1 MHRAGDHPFAL
12 GFCHA
17 AAGAMRYK
25 RRGAVNRSEA
35 DADMELAENVFFY
48 LSKIAFFFMRPSN
61 FILLVLGAGFFC
73 LLASRLRKTG
83 LFLTGAG
90 VFLYALVGLSP
101 FGNMITI
108 PLEDRFPA
116 PVTLPDEVS
125 AIIVLGGALDTTIA
139 SSRPYPGITM
149 AAERLTVVPELA
161 RRYPQAKVV
170 HSGGEGLLFASAT
183 TEAVAAERV
192 FEGFGIDPERIVM
205 EDRSRNTWQNAV
217 ETRALLSPQPGEK
230 FLLVTSAY
238 HMPRAMGV
246 FRQAGW
252 EGVIAYPVDWRTRG
266 PQDMWRP
273 FGSSSEGFLRVDI
286 AVKEWVGLAVYWMS
300 GRSSSLFP
308 SPDDQ

>member
-1 MHRAGDHPFAL
+1 
-12 GFCHA
+12 
-17 AAGAMRYK
+17 MRYK
-25 RRGAVNRSEA
+25 QRGAVNRSEA
-35 DADMELAENVFFY
+35 DADMELAEHVFFY
-48 LSKIAFFFMRPSN
+48 ISKITFFFMRPSN
-61 FILLVLGAGFFC
+61 FILLVFGAGFLC
-73 LLASRLRKTG
+73 LFGSRLRRAG
-83 LFLTGAG
+83 VFLTGAG
-90 VFLYALVGLSP
+90 ILLYALVGLSP
-101 FGNMITI
+101 FGNMITV

-116 PVTLPDEVS
+116 PETLPEEIS
-125 AIIVLGGALDTTIA
+125 AIIVLGGALDTTV
-139 SSRPYPGITM
+139 SSARPYPGITM
-149 AAERLTVVPELA
+149 AAERLMVVPELA
-161 RRYPQAKVV
+161 RRYPQAKIV

-192 FEGFGIDPERIVM
+192 FQGFGIDPARIVM

-266 PQDMWRP
+266 PQDFWRP

-286 AVKEWVGLAVYWMS
+286 AVKEWIGLAVYWLS
-300 GRSSSLFP
+300 GRSAALYP
-308 SPDDQ
+308 SPDDATR